1 MPKQYWLQLSQG
13 RYPYTIS
20 RSARAKYIR
29 IKLSNKGVLNLV
41 IPVRTALK
49 HGHNFIQSK
58 TAWIEKQL
66 KNINNE
72 SDDLPESL
80 NLKLLQETWSINY
93 IEESNQQI
101 VLTED
106 PKFTLVIQGVI
117 SDKELV
123 KKLINKWCQ
132 QKAKYIFNHMLQEL
146 ASDYNFHY
154 KKLSI
159 RSQKTRWGS
168 CSNNKNISLNS
179 KLLFFDKHIVQY
191 VMIHELCHTIEMNHS
206 KRFWDLVYNCDPNY
220 QKNQRQLKTLGSLL
234 PI

>member
-13 RYPYTIS
+13 RYPYTITQ
-20 RSARAKYIR
+20 SARAKYIR
-29 IKLSNKGVLNLV
+29 IKLSNRGVLNLV
-41 IPVRTALK
+41 IPIRTALV
-49 HGHNFIQSK
+49 HGHDFIQSK
-58 TAWIEKQL
+58 AAWIEKQL
-66 KNINNE
+66 NNIQIE
-72 SDDLPESL
+72 PDTLPKL
-80 NLKLLQETWSINY
+80 LDLKLLEEKWDIHY
-93 IEESNQQI
+93 LEESNQQI
-101 VLTED
+101 VLEES
-106 PKFTLVIQGVI
+106 KFTLVIRGVI

-123 KKLINKWCQ
+123 KKVINKWCQ
-132 QKAKYIFNHMLQEL
+132 QKAKYIFNQMLQEL
-146 ASDYNFHY
+146 ANDYNFHY

-220 QKNQRQLKTLGSLL
+220 QENQRQLKVLGSL
-234 PI
+234 ISV

>member
-20 RSARAKYIR
+20 HSARAKYIR
-29 IKLSNKGVLNLV
+29 IKLSNRGALNLI
-41 IPVRTALK
+41 IPIKTALK
-49 HGHNFIQSK
+49 HGHNFIQGK

-66 KNINNE
+66 NNIQIE

-80 NLKLLQETWSINY
+80 NLKLLQEKWSINY
-93 IEESNQQI
+93 LEGSNQQI
-101 VLTED
+101 VLTEES
-106 PKFTLVIQGVI
+106 KFTLVIRGVI

-123 KKLINKWCQ
+123 KKVINKWCQ
-132 QKAKYIFNHMLQEL
+132 KKAKYIFNQMLQEL
-146 ASDYNFHY
+146 ANDYSFHY

-179 KLLFFDKHIVQY
+179 KLLFIDKHIVQY

-206 KRFWDLVYNCDPNY
+206 KRFWSLVYNCDPNY
-220 QKNQRQLKTLGSLL
+220 QENQRQLKVLGSLI
-234 PI
+234 PV